1 MVGVKCLDEVVVDT
15 SGCRGVAVIWG
26 CCIVALR
33 CWGGD
38 VCDVFGAIFYCALHC
53 SGREVFRG
61 VAVVTL
67 RCCVG
72 GVFGGAFIVTLRCGG
87 GEVIG

>member
-38 VCDVFGAIFYCALHC
+38 VCDVFGAIFIVHCIVVGVKCFEELRLLH
-53 SGREVFRG
+53 
-61 VAVVTL
+61 
-67 RCCVG
+67 
-72 GVFGGAFIVTLRCGG
+72 
-87 GEVIG
+87 